1 MDTLKLAVGSVAV
14 RDDRL
19 VVVCEVMESGGFV
32 VRDLVTSNLVSAIA
46 DELSALPDPVL
57 DRKQVASAAA
67 LTRSSAAQ
75 WERAQLREKCVIEA
89 LTKPG
94 PVLAN
99 IAEVARSRKVAER
112 SLRRWVALYRESPT
126 ASTLLDPRWGVQSG
140 ARRLDIKVESVIRRA
155 IDELYLTRPKAS
167 YIVVHEEV
175 ERQCQ
180 MAGVAAPS
188 LNALIRRIKGL
199 DPWIVAHRQLG
210 REEAERRLGPKPGS
224 LQASAPLAIVQI
236 DHTLVDVHVV
246 DDIHRKSIGRP
257 WITLAI
263 DVSTRCVVGFHLSLE
278 PPSTESVAA
287 CITHACLPKDRWLTA
302 LGVDARWPI
311 WGLPHI
317 LHADNAKEF
326 KTEALSKGCSDW
338 AIDMVWRPVGKPHYG
353 GHIERLIGTLMGRVH
368 LLPGTTMSNSVKKGR
383 YRSEESANLTLREL
397 ESWIALEICERY
409 HLHSHL
415 HSHRAIAKAPLDAWQ
430 DWFATRGHA
439 PAIPGD
445 RDKFKLTFLP
455 IIRRTMRPGGIYFMN
470 IQYWDNVLTAI
481 APMQST
487 VLLRYDPN
495 DLSRLYAL
503 DANGRYWS
511 IPYADLRQ
519 PSITLAEAKVSL
531 AARKDHEKGRRQD
544 HRMFE
549 RALNQ
554 RKVVKEAAAK
564 TKSARRKQQRTT
576 ESALQAINPNPPP
589 PPTKIDFN
597 KPAPDYGVEIWV
609 TRR

>member
-1 MDTLKLAVGSVAV
+1 MDTLKLAPGSVAV

-19 VVVCEVMESGGFV
+19 VIVSEVKENGGFV
-32 VRDLVTSNLVSAIA
+32 VRDLVTSNASPASA
-46 DELSALPDPVL
+46 DELSAMPHPVQ
-57 DRKQVASAAA
+57 DRSQLASAAA
-67 LTRSSAAQ
+67 LTRSSAKQ
-75 WERAQLREKCVIEA
+75 WERAQLRVSCVIDVLTRSGPSLEA
-89 LTKPG
+89 FAA
-94 PVLAN
+94 VVR
-99 IAEVARSRKVAER
+99 ERKVADR
-112 SLRRWVALYRESPT
+112 TLQRWVASYRSSPT
-126 ASTLLDPRWGVQSG
+126 VSALLDPWWGVQAG
-140 ARRLDIKVESVIRRA
+140 AKRLDLKVEAVIRRA
-155 IDELYLTRPKAS
+155 IDELYLTRPKSS
-167 YIVVHEEV
+167 YVVVHEEIQRRCEIEGLAV
-175 ERQCQ
+175 
-180 MAGVAAPS
+180 PS
-188 LNALIRRIKGL
+188 LNALIRRIRGL

-210 REEAERRLGPKPGS
+210 REEATRKLGAKPGS

-287 CITHACLPKDRWLTA
+287 CITHACLPKDRWLAA

-338 AIDMVWRPVGKPHYG
+338 AIKMVWRPVGKPHYG

-409 HLHSHL
+409 HLHSH
-415 HSHRAIAKAPLDAWQ
+415 RAIAKAPLDAWQ

-481 APMQST
+481 APMQSI

-554 RKVVKEAAAK
+554 RKVVKEAATK